1 MNDMKRF
8 KRTVRVMQVCASFY
22 RSMMGDVFAK
32 PRSVTCCK
40 LAGLAPRKQA
50 AIQTPGVRLTG

>member
-8 KRTVRVMQVCASFY
+8 KRRARVIQVCASFY
-22 RSMMGDVFAK
+22 QLMMGDVFIE
-32 PRSVTCCK
+32 PDHVTCGK
-40 LAGLAPRKQA
+40 LAGLAPPKQA